1 MRSPNQS
8 VIFAIVLTALTAFQ
22 CRLDAQRPEEIPQ
35 NAIVIN
41 LDKSGALRLDQE
53 KIERVRL
60 SDRLHDMAMDGKDT
74 VVVVAARDVAFTDVA
89 TTVEVVRSPGIDR
102 VGILMAQPGGSIR
115 ETLPPV
121 GATLLSMDRS
131 GVVRLNGKKTKV
143 GDVASSLQKV
153 FKSRADRTVYIQAYG
168 ALSFDAVSTVIDA
181 AKTAGA
187 KPIALLASSE

>member
-89 TTVEVVRSPGIDR
+89 TTVEVVRSAGIDR

>member
-89 TTVEVVRSPGIDR
+89 TTVEVVRSAGIDR

-143 GDVASSLQKV
+143 GDVASSLQKL

>member
-1 MRSPNQS
+1 MRSPNQF

-41 LDKSGALRLDQE
+41 LDKSGALCLDQE
-53 KIERVRL
+53 KIERLRL

-89 TTVEVVRSPGIDR
+89 TTVGEIRSAGIDR
-102 VGILMAQPGGSIR
+102 VGILKAQPGGSIR

-143 GDVASSLQKV
+143 GDVASSLQKL
-153 FKSRADRTVYIQAYG
+153 FKSRADRTIYIQAYG

-187 KPIALLASSE
+187 KRIALLASSE